1 MRIWA
6 YRATGEVDIHDNF
19 NKKTAFTQGTR
30 VLLTCDVTGLPE
42 GNEVL
47 SYRWFHSLTG
57 DSQRRYQI
65 QDRDPY
71 YRVVKDTLLV
81 DVSSQDQRRKYTCF
95 VGFTNMPQS
104 VGITGIITI
113 AG

>member
-1 MRIWA
+1 MRMSV
-6 YRATGEVDIHDNF
+6 YSATGELHNAYDINT
-19 NKKTAFTQGTR
+19 KIAFVRGSR
-30 VLLTCDVTGLPE
+30 YLLICDVTGLPE
-42 GNEVL
+42 DSEEV
-47 SYRWFHSLTG
+47 SYRWFHSRTG

-81 DVSSQDQRRKYTCF
+81 DVTSLDQGGRYYCNAKSLPVREAAVTRELA
-95 VGFTNMPQS
+95 V
-104 VGITGIITI
+104 